1 MSTLPH
7 IKNYNEIPTL
17 FVHDEPFIALAGE
30 IRNSSASNLEYMKKN
45 VWPNIKTLNM
55 NSVIVPAYWELIE
68 PEENQF
74 DFTLVEGLIN
84 QARENDMHLIFL
96 WFGLWKNSE
105 SKYVPHWMKKD
116 TKTYFRACK
125 ATGESL
131 NTISPL
137 CEAAVE
143 KDANAFYH
151 LMDFIKSVDSEEN
164 TVIVMQVENEI
175 GLLGTDRD
183 YSIKAIEAFSEE
195 IPGSVAEEFQVSGTW
210 EEAFGYYACEYFM
223 AYYFSS
229 AVERITNAG
238 QKAYPLP
245 CYANAWLEQFPW
257 RAGTY
262 PSGGPVM
269 KMQKMWNL
277 MAPSLFCLAPDIYVP
292 YVPDVLDQYSQNGN
306 PLFIPEV
313 RKDAVS
319 ATYALYAVGGCN
331 AICYSPFGIEELL
344 MNPENIDKPPLEL
357 MMALN
362 IDPSAFEIEGSAAY
376 LAKSYSIIE
385 NIKPLYFKYR
395 NSSHLQSFVKRNE
408 HDFGKLLHFDKYDIL
423 VSYSPKAPYKPTS
436 GGMIFELSEN
446 EFVVIGT
453 MIKVQFFSKP
463 GKNTHVD
470 LLRFEEGE
478 FVNGEWNV
486 GRVLNGDEKMMIQL
500 KDMPSAFKIQVYEY

>member
-1 MSTLPH
+1 MSILPH
-7 IKNYNEIPTL
+7 IKKYNDIPTL

-30 IRNSSASNLEYMKKN
+30 IHNSSASNLEYMEKQ
-45 VWPNIKTLNM
+45 VWPNLKTLNM
-55 NSVIVPAYWELIE
+55 NSVIVPVYWELIE

-74 DFTLVEGLIN
+74 DFTIVEGLIN
-84 QARENDMHLIFL
+84 QARDNNMHLIFL
-96 WFGLWKNSE
+96 WFGLWKNAE
-105 SKYVPHWMKKD
+105 SFYVPHWMKKD
-116 TKTYFRACK
+116 SRTYFRACK
-125 ATGESL
+125 PTGEAI

-137 CEAAVE
+137 CEAAIE

-151 LMDFIKSVDSEEN
+151 LMKFIKSIDSEEN

-183 YSIKAIEAFSEE
+183 YSITANEAFSRE
-195 IPGSVAEEFQVSGTW
+195 IPQSIAEEFQVSGTW
-210 EEAFGYYACEYFM
+210 AEAFGYDASEYFM

-229 AVERITNAG
+229 AVERITNTG
-238 QKAYPLP
+238 QQEYPLP

-269 KMQKMWNL
+269 KMHKMWNL

-292 YVPDVLDQYSQNGN
+292 YVPDVLDEYSQDGN

-331 AICYSPFGIEELL
+331 AICYAPFGIEELL
-344 MNPENIDKPPLEL
+344 MDPEAIEKPPLEI

-362 IDPSAFEIEGSAAY
+362 IDPTAFEIEGSAAY
-376 LAKSYSIIE
+376 LAQSYSIIE

-395 NSSHLQSFVKRNE
+395 GTSHLQSFVKRNE
-408 HDFGKLLHFDKYDIL
+408 HDFGKLLHFDNYDIL

-446 EFVVIGT
+446 EFIVIGI
-453 MIKVQFFSKP
+453 MMKVQFFSKP
-463 GKNTHVD
+463 EKNTHVE

-478 FVNGEWNV
+478 FVNGEWKA
-486 GRVLNGDEKMMIQL
+486 GRVLNGDEKMMVQL
-500 KDMPSAFKIQVYEY
+500 KDMPSAYRIQVYEY

>member
-1 MSTLPH
+1 MSTMPH
-7 IKNYNEIPTL
+7 IKKYNDIPTL
-17 FVHDEPFIALAGE
+17 FVRDEPFIALAGE
-30 IRNSSASNLEYMKKN
+30 IHNSSSSDLEYMEKQ
-45 VWPNIKTLNM
+45 VWPNLKTLNM
-55 NSVIVPAYWELIE
+55 NSVIVPVYWELIE

-74 DFTLVEGLIN
+74 DFTLVEGLIT
-84 QARENDMHLIFL
+84 QARENNMHLIFL

-105 SKYVPHWMKKD
+105 SMYVPHWMKKD
-116 TKTYFRACK
+116 SRTYFRACK
-125 ATGESL
+125 PSGEAI

-137 CEAAVE
+137 CAAAIE

-151 LMDFIKSVDSEEN
+151 LMKFIKSIDSEEN

-183 YSIKAIEAFSEE
+183 YSFTANKAFSQEV
-195 IPGSVAEEFQVSGTW
+195 PQSVAEEFQVSGTW
-210 EEAFGYYACEYFM
+210 EEAFGYDAGEYFM

-238 QKAYPLP
+238 QQAYPLP

-269 KMQKMWNL
+269 KMDKMWKL

-292 YVPDVLDQYSQNGN
+292 YVADVMDEYSQDGN

-331 AICYSPFGIEELL
+331 AICYAPFGIEELL
-344 MNPENIDKPPLEL
+344 MNPESIDKPPVEIMLS
-357 MMALN
+357 LN

-395 NSSHLQSFVKRNE
+395 GTSHLQSYVKRNE
-408 HDFGKLLHFDKYDIL
+408 HDFGKFLHFGAYDIL
-423 VSYSPKAPYKPTS
+423 VSYSPKAPNKPTS
-436 GGMIFELSEN
+436 GGLIIELSEN

-453 MIKVQFFSKP
+453 MTKVQFFSKP
-463 GKNTHVD
+463 GKKTHVE

-478 FVNGEWNV
+478 FVNGEWNA

-500 KDMPSAFKIQVYEY
+500 KDMPSAYRIQVYEY